1 MRAFI
6 TGGAGFIG
14 SHLAEALLASGN
26 EVSILDD
33 LSTGAI
39 QNIEHLK
46 GRPGFRYTIDSVTN
60 EPLLA
65 ELIDDCDVVFHLAA
79 AVGVKLIVEAPVHT
93 IETNVHGTEV
103 VLRHANKK
111 KKLVV
116 IASTSEVYGKS
127 TAVPF
132 NEDDDLVMGPTP
144 KHRWAYACSKA
155 IDEFLALAYW
165 KEKKLPV
172 IIARFFNTVGPRQTG
187 RYGMVIPNFVRQ
199 GLSGQTITVYGDGT
213 QTRSFCHVADV
224 VEGLLRLVQEPKA
237 DWRSVQHRQ
246 RSGSHDHGPRRESP
260 RAHRQSV
267 VDRHGPVR
275 TGLRGRLRGHAA
287 AGPRPAQD
295 PGAGGLCAEIR
306 SRRDPHRRDRSPAR
320 SMSVLATLRRKA
332 RSGAEAALR
341 SNARTVRR
349 LLLATGRDEAPLP
362 EIVQIESTNICNAKC
377 VFCPRDDMER
387 RQGIMDMALFR
398 KIVDECVELGIEH
411 VRMHNYGEPFVDRAL
426 VEKVRYAKQKGVPQ
440 VGMISNG
447 SLLNETAAR
456 GMIDA
461 GLDAINISVDA
472 SGKETFEKTRLGLKY
487 DKVIAN
493 VERLLALREAA
504 GTTRP
509 KLILSFVRQNNSEDE
524 RAFIEH
530 WRKRADKIHITDLHN
545 WAGTL
550 NQRSDVNYPCY
561 RPWLT
566 FTALWDGRV
575 SLCCADFD
583 GRTILGD
590 LRTSTIQEIW
600 NSEAYRAVRRQ
611 HLESGGPDICR
622 SCDLP
627 KKDSPLWVTKLF

>member
-1 MRAFI
+1 
-6 TGGAGFIG
+6 
-14 SHLAEALLASGN
+14 
-26 EVSILDD
+26 
-33 LSTGAI
+33 
-39 QNIEHLK
+39 
-46 GRPGFRYTIDSVTN
+46 
-60 EPLLA
+60 
-65 ELIDDCDVVFHLAA
+65 
-79 AVGVKLIVEAPVHT
+79 
-93 IETNVHGTEV
+93 
-103 VLRHANKK
+103 
-111 KKLVV
+111 
-116 IASTSEVYGKS
+116 
-127 TAVPF
+127 
-132 NEDDDLVMGPTP
+132 
-144 KHRWAYACSKA
+144 
-155 IDEFLALAYW
+155 
-165 KEKKLPV
+165 
-172 IIARFFNTVGPRQTG
+172 
-187 RYGMVIPNFVRQ
+187 
-199 GLSGQTITVYGDGT
+199 
-213 QTRSFCHVADV
+213 
-224 VEGLLRLVQEPKA
+224 
-237 DWRSVQHRQ
+237 
-246 RSGSHDHGPRRESP
+246 
-260 RAHRQSV
+260 
-267 VDRHGPVR
+267 
-275 TGLRGRLRGHAA
+275 
-287 AGPRPAQD
+287 
-295 PGAGGLCAEIR
+295 
-306 SRRDPHRRDRSPAR
+306 
-320 SMSVLATLRRKA
+320 MSVLATLRRKA

-341 SNARTVRR
+341 TNARTVRR

-387 RQGIMDMALFR
+387 RQGIMDMTLFR

-509 KLILSFVRQNNSEDE
+509 KLILSFVRQDNSDDE

-550 NQRSDVNYPCY
+550 NQRSDVHYPCY

-566 FTALWDGRV
+566 FTTLWDGRV

-590 LRTSTIQEIW
+590 LRTSTIKEVW
-600 NSEAYRAVRRQ
+600 NSEAYRGVRRQ

-627 KKDSPLWVTKLF
+627 KKDSPLWVTKLL